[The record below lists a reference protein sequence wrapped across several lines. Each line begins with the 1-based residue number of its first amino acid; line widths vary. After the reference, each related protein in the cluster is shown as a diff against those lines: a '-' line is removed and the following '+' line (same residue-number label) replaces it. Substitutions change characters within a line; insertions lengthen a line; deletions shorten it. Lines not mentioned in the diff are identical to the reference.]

1 MLICQLMMA
10 AVTAV
15 KRFDSHV
22 LHWWASVRERLS
34 GLSFWRTSGEAE
46 F

>member
-1 MLICQLMMA
+1 MLACQLMMA
-10 AVTAV
+10 AMSAV

-22 LHWWASVRERLS
+22 LHWWAAVRERLA
-34 GLSFWRTSGEAE
+34 GLSPWSTSGEAE